1 MYKFSF
7 SIAEKLINFI
17 SANYPNYL
25 AEHPRFTVINV
36 GGDIYSYLIRFSIV
50 VLIPLVIY
58 IVYRLYDIRYNHTR
72 YISCIDSVN
81 NKNRYLTKKDHF
93 FTKKSIIVFTLLFI
107 WISVPFALQ
116 LVSGYRNHEFKD
128 GFTLDELAYS
138 PGNQP
143 ITDEIVQAMNENVIP
158 EVIKTGEA
166 IAETTTD
173 PELASEL
180 IEEVTG
186 VDTNAIT
193 GK

>member
-36 GGDIYSYLIRFSIV
+36 GSDIYSYLIRFSIV
-50 VLIPLVIY
+50 VLIPLAIF
-58 IVYRLYDIRYNHTR
+58 IIYRLYDLKYNHTR
-72 YISCIDSVN
+72 YINCIDNSK
-81 NKNRYLTKKDHF
+81 NKEKYFNKKKHLF
-93 FTKKSIIVFTLLFI
+93 NKKSILVFSILFI

-116 LVSGYRNHEFKD
+116 FVSGYRNHEFKD
-128 GFTLDELAYS
+128 GFTLDELAYN

-158 EVIKTGEA
+158 EVVKTGEA
-166 IAETTTD
+166 IIEGASD
-173 PELASEL
+173 PELASEI

-186 VDTNAIT
+186 VDVNDITN
-193 GK
+193 K

>member
-50 VLIPLVIY
+50 VLIPLVIF
-58 IVYRLYDIRYNHTR
+58 IIYRLYDLKFNHTR
-72 YISCIDSVN
+72 YISCIDNSK
-81 NKNRYLTKKDHF
+81 NKEKYLTKKEHLF
-93 FTKKSIIVFTLLFI
+93 NRKSIIVFSILFI
-107 WISVPFALQ
+107 LISAPFALQ
-116 LVSGYRNHEFKD
+116 FVSGYRNHEFKD
-128 GFTLDELAYS
+128 GFSLDELAYS

-158 EVIKTGEA
+158 EVVKTGEE
-166 IAETTTD
+166 IAKLATD
-173 PELASEL
+173 PEKASDL